1 MGLTPRMHQSVYDR
15 LALPVVRNFTRFA
28 PYRPFALQE
37 HEKAKAF
44 FESTKA
50 ESFNGSSP

>member
-50 ESFNGSSP
+50 ESINGSSP